1 MKTSSFL
8 AVMPL
13 MVLAIA
19 ACDSSTGLKGCDL
32 PAQNA
37 SLISS
42 APFMTGVVTLL
53 SYEPGGNSPAGPIG
67 PEILVHLSIDGPSGT
82 TYPMQRLFLFGG
94 TAVFS
99 ALGGTPKATSAC
111 RLAVGDRVNVW
122 VPEEQVGAGF
132 GDVSGIDTTTYTWG
146 ASQVTI
152 VPRN

>member
-1 MKTSSFL
+1 MKTPSFY
-8 AVMPL
+8 AVMPIL
-13 MVLAIA
+13 VLAMA

-37 SLISS
+37 SLIST

-53 SYEPGGNSPAGPIG
+53 SYEPGGNSPGGPIG
-67 PEILVHLSIDGPSGT
+67 PEILVHLSVGGASGA
-82 TYPMQRLFLFGG
+82 TYPMQRLFLFAG

-99 ALGGTPKATSAC
+99 ARGGTTKAMSAC
-111 RLAVGDRVNVW
+111 RLSVGDRVSVW
-122 VPEEQVGAGF
+122 VPEEQVGSGF
-132 GDVSGIDTTTYTWG
+132 GDVVGIDSTTFTWE